1 MDNDLSRNPIIKSN
15 RTFTITPI
23 FLLTLLSLAW
33 IGYQVFLGLVNGY
46 NFLPLSIAIGLSIF
60 FPLLYFKIIPLA
72 DHQPQFL
79 WLPLTLLAFA
89 CFLTLFFI
97 TDFPVGYAAV
107 FMMCAVTILT
117 LIEGRKTAYGLTAL
131 IALEYFFIALR
142 ARQMTGE
149 VIQNAFILMPLG
161 SILVIETL
169 MHQRKTIEAE
179 THRLTTLNNVAR
191 SLASSLEMHQVIS
204 LVTSAIQSSL
214 PADTYY
220 VGMLVGDSIHLEL
233 VYDDGE
239 FFPSTNVPIKNTL
252 SETVIT
258 KKQPL
263 LISNVLKYRRDSGS
277 NYQVIGQPHVSLSW
291 MGTPLEAYGEAI
303 GIIAVASYRKNSFT
317 PEDLE
322 MLVNIGQQASLA
334 LVNARHHTDVENR
347 SQRDSLTGTLNHNA
361 FVNMLEAQMREV
373 KAFHSTLTVIMIDID
388 HFKLYND
395 EYGHL
400 VGDHVLIEITKE
412 VQRNIKKTD
421 FMGRWGGEEFIVCLP
436 DAQGQHAY
444 QVASRIR
451 SSIANIN
458 IRDRDNKSIPL
469 PTISQGIAVYPYD
482 CDTAEQLIDL
492 ADRRLY
498 TAKIRGR
505 DQVEPDQ
512 LILEN
517 TAMQYKYR
525 RSEI

>member
-1 MDNDLSRNPIIKSN
+1 M
-15 RTFTITPI
+15 I
-23 FLLTLLSLAW
+23 FGMAQGFNFLSLGIAAGQL
-33 IGYQVFLGLVNGY
+33 IFFSLLYIKI
-46 NFLPLSIAIGLSIF
+46 LPLAENN
-60 FPLLYFKIIPLA
+60 
-72 DHQPQFL
+72 PQFL
-79 WLPLTLLAFA
+79 WLPLSLLYLC

-97 TDFPVGYAAV
+97 ADFPVGYAAI
-107 FMMCAVTILT
+107 FMLCTVTIPT

-131 IALEYFFIALR
+131 IALEYLFVAWR
-142 ARQMTGE
+142 AHQLTGE
-149 VIQNAFILMPLG
+149 VIQNALILMPLG
-161 SILVIETL
+161 SVLVIETL

-204 LVTSAIQSSL
+204 LVTSAIQFSL

-220 VGMLVGDSIHLEL
+220 VGMLNGDSIHLEL

-239 FFPSTNVPIKNTL
+239 FFPTTNVPIKNTL
-252 SETVIT
+252 AETVIT

-263 LISNVLKYRRDSGS
+263 LISNVLKYRRDSGN
-277 NYQVIGQPHVSLSW
+277 NYQVIGQPRVSLSW

-317 PEDLE
+317 QEDLE

-361 FVNMLEAQMREV
+361 FVNMLDAQLREV
-373 KAFHSTLTVIMIDID
+373 KAFHSTLSVIMIDID
-388 HFKLYND
+388 HFKQYND

-458 IRDRDNKSIPL
+458 IYDRDNKTIPL
-469 PTISQGIAVYPYD
+469 PTISQGIAVFPYD
-482 CDTAEQLIDL
+482 CDSAEQLIDL

-517 TAMQYKYR
+517 TAMQYKNR